1 MTHLSTRAAALTAA
15 CLMLASAADG
25 VRAQCTTCA
34 TPTVA
39 YSPVVAAAPVV
50 AAPATVVVQRPGF
63 FDRWRMRR
71 WGVTAPVVVAP
82 TYAAGYAPTYT
93 AAYAPTYTAAYAP
106 TYTAAYAPT
115 AAYATPYTAGYTP
128 YYSAY
133 APLQPATV
141 YRPAVLTPVVAS
153 YAPACDTCTTC
164 NYAAPACDS
173 CATTASYAAAP
184 ACSSCSA
191 STYVQPAGYA
201 APASGCACQGTAVSP
216 SAVPAATSSGDPYTP
231 VPALNSDVGTPV
243 GSNYLPSEPTPEP
256 EAGAFNEGLQ
266 APQLMAPVNDHT
278 ASRPSVD
285 VHTAVYRRPIPATGV
300 STATEPS
307 RAVDSGEWDTVPA
320 SR

>member
-1 MTHLSTRAAALTAA
+1 MTHLSTRAAALAAA
-15 CLMLASAADG
+15 CLTLASAADG

-39 YSPVVAAAPVV
+39 YSPVVAAPVV
-50 AAPATVVVQRPGF
+50 AAPAAVVVQRPGF

-82 TYAAGYAPTYT
+82 TYAAGYAPTYS

-141 YRPAVLTPVVAS
+141 YRPAVLSPVVAS
-153 YAPACDTCTTC
+153 YAPACDACTTC
-164 NYAAPACDS
+164 SYAAPTCDS
-173 CATTASYAAAP
+173 CAVSASYAAP

-201 APASGCACQGTAVSP
+201 APATGCACEGSAVS
-216 SAVPAATSSGDPYTP
+216 SGAAPAATSSGDPYTP
-231 VPALNSDVGTPV
+231 IPAIPSDVGTPV
-243 GSNYLPSEPTPEP
+243 GSNYLPTAPIAEP
-256 EAGAFNEGLQ
+256 EAGALNDGLQ

-285 VHTAVYRRPIPATGV
+285 VHTAVYRRPIPAMEV
-300 STATEPS
+300 STGTETS
-307 RAVDSGEWDTVPA
+307 RAVDDGAWDTVPTT
-320 SR
+320 R